1 MFNRISNFIKDD
13 DFEATIF
20 SNKIHIKN
28 YTRIISLEKN
38 YISLYASNKKL
49 IMKGNNLKLNKILDD
64 EILIIGEITSIEV
77 KNE

>member
-1 MFNRISNFIKDD
+1 MFNRISNFIKDN
-13 DFEATIF
+13 DFEANLY

-38 YISLYASNKKL
+38 YISLLVNNKKL
-49 IMKGNNLKLNKILDD
+49 ILKGINLKLNKILDN
-64 EILIIGEITSIEV
+64 ELLIIGEITSIEV

>member
-13 DFEATIF
+13 ELETPIYN
-20 SNKIHIKN
+20 NKIHIKN

-38 YISLYASNKKL
+38 YISLYASNKKI
-49 IMKGNNLKLNKILDD
+49 IMKGNNLKLNKILND
-64 EILIIGEITSIEV
+64 EILIIGEITAIEV

>member
-1 MFNRISNFIKDD
+1 MFNRINNFIKDN
-13 DFEATIF
+13 DFQTTIYN
-20 SNKIHIKN
+20 NKIHIKN

-64 EILIIGEITSIEV
+64 EILILGEITAIEV

>member
-1 MFNRISNFIKDD
+1 MFNRINNFIKDNE
-13 DFEATIF
+13 FEATIYN
-20 SNKIHIKN
+20 NKIHIKN

-49 IMKGNNLKLNKILDD
+49 IMKGNNLKLNKILND
-64 EILIIGEITSIEV
+64 EILIQGEITAIEV